1 MYAPE
6 PKSLLILNYIEPF
19 SSSLLWRLLMF
30 KSKTFIE
37 YQLRTFYRF
46 SKLIL
51 TFSTFLIC
59 ISLLIRRKPSRN
71 NFKMCLTCKF
81 ILLLPPRNMLHFV
94 PSIHDPLSF
103 ETRKPQRRST
113 MSPVPGC
120 VLHSAART
128 RRHRKR
134 MRIWPRTQEEES
146 PLLAKRNE
154 MSLD

>member
-1 MYAPE
+1 MFLILNIYILYITFHKNIYLFFIVSKTMNMYAPE

-103 ETRKPQRRST
+103 ETRKP
-113 MSPVPGC
+113 
-120 VLHSAART
+120 
-128 RRHRKR
+128 
-134 MRIWPRTQEEES
+134 
-146 PLLAKRNE
+146 
-154 MSLD
+154 